1 MALTIK
7 QNGFAMAYIES
18 GNASEAYRRS
28 FDAGKMAPHSI
39 EVEASRL
46 LQNPEVS
53 LRVEELQ
60 AEHRKRHDITVD
72 RILTELSKIGFSNM
86 LDYVKVDG
94 PDAFVDLSTL
104 TRDQAAAIQE
114 VTVEDYKDGRGENAR
129 DVRRVKVKLSDKRAA
144 LVDLGKHLGMF
155 KELHEHSGKD
165 GGPIKIKRRPMSDIE
180 AARRVA
186 FALGRVLE
194 RQEAAKGKG

>member
-1 MALTIK
+1 MGLTIK
-7 QNGFAMAYIES
+7 QNTFAMAYIET

-28 FDAGKMAPHSI
+28 YDAGDMSPHSI

-46 LQNPEVS
+46 LQNPEVT

-60 AEHRKRHDITVD
+60 AEHRKRHDITID
-72 RILTELSKIGFSNM
+72 RILRELSKIGFSNM
-86 LDYVKVDG
+86 LDYVKVEG

-114 VTVEDYKDGRGENAR
+114 ITVEDYKDGRGENAR

-144 LVDLGKHLGMF
+144 LVEMGKHLGMF
-155 KELHEHSGKD
+155 RELHEHSGKD
-165 GGPIKIKRRPMSDIE
+165 GDPIKIEGRPMSDIE

-186 FALGRVLE
+186 YALGRALE
-194 RQEAAKGKG
+194 RKKEMG

>member
-1 MALTIK
+1 MGPFSL
-7 QNGFAMAYIES
+7 
-18 GNASEAYRRS
+18 
-28 FDAGKMAPHSI
+28 P
-39 EVEASRL
+39 
-46 LQNPEVS
+46 S
-53 LRVEELQ
+53 LRFGKLHSLRSLRGPNIFNGGFL
-60 AEHRKRHDITVD
+60 AEHRRRHDITVD
-72 RILTELSKIGFSNM
+72 RILVELSKIGFSNI
-86 LDYVKVDG
+86 LDYMKVQG

-114 VTVEDYKDGRGENAR
+114 ITVEDYRDGRGEDAR
-129 DVRRVKVKLSDKRAA
+129 DVRRVKFKLADKRAA
-144 LVDLGKHLGMF
+144 LAEMGKHLGMF

-165 GGPIKIKRRPMSDIE
+165 GGPIKVEDRPINDIE

>member
-7 QNGFAMAYIES
+7 QNAFAMAYIET

-46 LQNPEVS
+46 LQNPEVT

-72 RILTELSKIGFSNM
+72 RILIELSKIGFANM
-86 LDYVKVDG
+86 LDYMKVQG

-114 VTVEDYKDGRGENAR
+114 ITVEDYRDGRGEDAR

-144 LVDLGKHLGMF
+144 LAEMGKHLGMF
-155 KELHEHSGKD
+155 KELHEHSGRD
-165 GGPIKIKRRPMSDIE
+165 GGPIKIEDRPMSNIE

-186 FALGRVLE
+186 FALGRALE
-194 RQEAAKGKG
+194 GQKAGK

>member
-1 MALTIK
+1 MEMHQVRYFLAVARELNFTRAAESCHVAQPSLTRAIK
-7 QNGFAMAYIES
+7 QLEDEFGGELF
-18 GNASEAYRRS
+18 RR
-28 FDAGKMAPHSI
+28 D
-39 EVEASRL
+39 
-46 LQNPEVS
+46 
-53 LRVEELQ
+53 
-60 AEHRKRHDITVD
+60 
-72 RILTELSKIGFSNM
+72 GFSNM

-144 LVDLGKHLGMF
+144 LVDIGKHLGMF

-165 GGPIKIKRRPMSDIE
+165 GGPIKVEGRPINDIE

>member
-1 MALTIK
+1 MTLTIK
-7 QNGFAMAYIES
+7 QNAFAMAYIET

-28 FDAGKMAPHSI
+28 YDASNMAPHSI
-39 EVEASRL
+39 EVEACRL
-46 LQNPEVS
+46 LQNPGVA
-53 LRVEELQ
+53 LRVKELQ
-60 AEHRKRHDITVD
+60 AEHRKRHDITID

-86 LDYVKVDG
+86 LDYLRVEG

-144 LVDLGKHLGMF
+144 LVDMGKHLGMF

-165 GGPIKIKRRPMSDIE
+165 GGAIKIEARPMSDIE

-194 RQEAAKGKG
+194 RQKEMG